1 MFQTSCDDIKD
12 IAQIFN
18 DHYGFKCIQKT
29 LILNDGHYLA
39 CGFQVQGKFISL
51 PLFDFG
57 IVNKISVDAATRL
70 PKVGKNDVIKF
81 VESCNC
87 PAEITL
93 NSITTKATFVL
104 NTDRLFSDFLSS
116 LKSKRRSQ
124 LKNIKQK
131 YHFDISVKDDINLEK
146 FYFLYLT
153 KIRDL
158 ASIPFKKLFF
168 KDILKMPNSKLVIV
182 TDLAGLVVASS
193 IVIEI
198 NNTAHII
205 WAVSANFNNSNLFMY
220 REVIRHYC
228 DHKNITEFNFGRA
241 TINSSQYDFKK
252 KFGARELKIYYSNSD
267 NSNSQKYFYYFLKF
281 SKFFYRALPLI
292 IIERL
297 GGVLM
302 RFFIR

>member
-1 MFQTSCDDIKD
+1 
-12 IAQIFN
+12 
-18 DHYGFKCIQKT
+18 
-29 LILNDGHYLA
+29 
-39 CGFQVQGKFISL
+39 
-51 PLFDFG
+51 
-57 IVNKISVDAATRL
+57 
-70 PKVGKNDVIKF
+70 
-81 VESCNC
+81 
-87 PAEITL
+87 
-93 NSITTKATFVL
+93 
-104 NTDRLFSDFLSS
+104 
-116 LKSKRRSQ
+116 
-124 LKNIKQK
+124 
-131 YHFDISVKDDINLEK
+131 
-146 FYFLYLT
+146 
-153 KIRDL
+153 
-158 ASIPFKKLFF
+158 
-168 KDILKMPNSKLVIV
+168 MPNSRLVIV

-252 KFGARELKIYYSNSD
+252 KFGARELKIYYSNSN
-267 NSNSQKYFYYFLKF
+267 NSNSQKYFLKF

-302 RFFIR
+302 RFFIK